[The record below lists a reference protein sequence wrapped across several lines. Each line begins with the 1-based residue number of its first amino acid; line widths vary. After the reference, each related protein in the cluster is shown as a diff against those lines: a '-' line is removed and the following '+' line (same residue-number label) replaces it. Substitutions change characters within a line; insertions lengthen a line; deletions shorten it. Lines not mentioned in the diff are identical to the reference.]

1 MINRVLLL
9 LVLWIASLAHADP
22 TRVMHDMAGDA
33 VQVPE
38 RIDRVVTM
46 GSVPVLNSLVF
57 AVGEGRRIAN
67 GLPVFAQKPRWGY
80 QLVFAPQTARLP
92 SMQTAD
98 YAPLMEILLQAAPDV
113 VLTMDRVTAQT
124 LNRAAVSAI
133 YLAWRKPDDVKEVV
147 RLLGELFHQPDKA
160 ARYVARFDE
169 ILGRVDAAIHKDG
182 AHRPKVL
189 YFSPATLK
197 QPHLIAEWWIKAA
210 GGDSVT
216 DDGRQTESR
225 GFTMEQL
232 MAWDPDVLI
241 VSGSDER
248 EMVMREARFSEL
260 KAVRNGRVLVA
271 PCGAHTWANRTS
283 EQPLTILWAASKF
296 HPGAVPAKWVRQE
309 TKRFYLD
316 LFGVDLSVAQIDEI
330 LAGGPRSLPVAR

>member
-1 MINRVLLL
+1 MNRVLLL
-9 LVLWIASLAHADP
+9 LVLWVASLAHAQP
-22 TRVMHDMAGDA
+22 TRAMHDMAGDT
-33 VQVPE
+33 VQVPQ
-38 RIDRVVTM
+38 RIERVVTV

-57 AVGEGRRIAN
+57 AVGEGKRIAN

-80 QLVFAPQTARLP
+80 QLVFAPQTAKLP
-92 SMQTAD
+92 NMQTAD
-98 YAPLMEILLQAAPDV
+98 YAPLMEHLLQAAPDV
-113 VLTMDRVTAQT
+113 VLTMDRSTAQT
-124 LNRAAVSAI
+124 LNRAAIPAV
-133 YLAWRKPDDVKEVV
+133 YLAWRKPDDVKAVV
-147 RLLGELFHQPDKA
+147 RLLGELFHRPHQA
-160 ARYVARFDE
+160 ARYVERFDE
-169 ILGRVDAAIHKDG
+169 ILGRVDAAIRRDRSR
-182 AHRPKVL
+182 RPKVL
-189 YFSPATLK
+189 YFSPATLR

-225 GFTMEQL
+225 SFTMEQL

-241 VSGSDER
+241 VSGPEER
-248 EMVMREARFSEL
+248 EMILREARFSEL
-260 KAVRNGRVLVA
+260 QAVRGGRVLVA

-296 HPGAVPAKWVRQE
+296 HPDVVPADWVSQE

-316 LFGVDLSVAQIDEI
+316 LFGVDLSAAQIDEI